1 MADKALLIVDMQK
14 DFCPGGSLAV
24 KDCSK
29 VIKNINTYIEKFKE
43 KGLPI
48 FASRDWHPA
57 ESSHFKKF
65 GGKWPEHC
73 IQNTEGAEFHP
84 DLNLPPET
92 IIISK
97 GIYEGEDGYSAFEGR
112 DDKGR
117 LLDTILKDIEVKE
130 LYICGL
136 ATDYC
141 VKSSSLDAI
150 NDYKVFLLEDAI
162 EGVDVNCGDS
172 QKAINEMKKKGITLI
187 NLNTIEL

>member
-162 EGVDVNCGDS
+162 EGVDVNYGDS
-172 QKAINEMKKKGITLI
+172 QKAINEMKKKGIALI
-187 NLNTIEL
+187 NLNTIKL

>member
-162 EGVDVNCGDS
+162 EGVDVNYGDS
-172 QKAINEMKKKGITLI
+172 QKAINEMKKKGVTLI
-187 NLNTIEL
+187 NLNTIKL

>member
-162 EGVDVNCGDS
+162 EGVDVNYGDS

-187 NLNTIEL
+187 NLNTIKL